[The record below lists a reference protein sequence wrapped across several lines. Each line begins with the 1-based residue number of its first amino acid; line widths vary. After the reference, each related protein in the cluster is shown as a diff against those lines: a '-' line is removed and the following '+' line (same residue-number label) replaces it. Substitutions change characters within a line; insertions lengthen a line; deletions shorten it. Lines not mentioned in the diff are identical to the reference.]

1 MAVAIL
7 ENKCIAECGAVRVDA
22 SDSRWPYRIHRIH
35 GAAILMVT
43 WIINIPQS
51 CSIPAPWIL
60 WVILKTPVFF
70 YWQYLFTIEVWCFS
84 SMESPKTSAIDC
96 NTRMLSNGNRQGHE
110 MARHFSACLTH
121 HRYMNG
127 ESIRIDAGIRMGKLW
142 WAGVWPP
149 VHNRETQRRRGRRA
163 LVTWINVARRR
174 SEDFKAPALEKKGS
188 WNHVRFT
195 ILKGI
200 HHV

>member
-1 MAVAIL
+1 
-7 ENKCIAECGAVRVDA
+7 
-22 SDSRWPYRIHRIH
+22 
-35 GAAILMVT
+35 
-43 WIINIPQS
+43 
-51 CSIPAPWIL
+51 
-60 WVILKTPVFF
+60 
-70 YWQYLFTIEVWCFS
+70 
-84 SMESPKTSAIDC
+84 MESPKTSAIDC

-110 MARHFSACLTH
+110 MAWHFSACLTH

-174 SEDFKAPALEKKGS
+174 SEDFKAPALEKE
-188 WNHVRFT
+188 RFLESCEIYHPQGDPPCLKKTPT
-195 ILKGI
+195 ILKWYSWFILKKYVNMIIATETFMFNGSLI
-200 HHV
+200 NMNNLS

>member
-1 MAVAIL
+1 MDPMGYPEDPPFFLLTI
-7 ENKCIAECGAVRVDA
+7 
-22 SDSRWPYRIHRIH
+22 SIHH
-35 GAAILMVT
+35 L
-43 WIINIPQS
+43 
-51 CSIPAPWIL
+51 
-60 WVILKTPVFF
+60 
-70 YWQYLFTIEVWCFS
+70 YLFVWCFS

-149 VHNRETQRRRGRRA
+149 VQNRKTQRRRGRRA
-163 LVTWINVARRR
+163 LFTWINVARRR
-174 SEDFKAPALEKKGS
+174 SEDFKAPALEKE
-188 WNHVRFT
+188 RFLESCEIYHPQGDPPCLKKIPT
-195 ILKGI
+195 ILKWYSWFIFKTKSMNMIIATI
-200 HHV
+200 HHY